1 MAKVLSILLPYKY
14 ARNPS
19 INRPMFKI
27 LSKEPQMFHKAI
39 VQVGIN
45 RWVKSSIQV
54 SLLRIYK
61 NRVKVKSSH
70 RSRTDHKV
78 NKLKAETASLK
89 ASSTLVTMLSNKILS
104 SIPKQRKKSNSKNKR
119 KRKCKNKKFSRSL
132 MSSKTTDNK
141 IHKTYL

>member
-1 MAKVLSILLPYKY
+1 MAKVLSILLPFKY
-14 ARNPS
+14 ARNQS
-19 INRPMFKI
+19 INRPVFKI
-27 LSKEPQMFHKAI
+27 LSKELQMFLKAI
-39 VQVGIN
+39 VQAGIN
-45 RWVKSSIQV
+45 LWVKSSIQV

-104 SIPKQRKKSNSKNKR
+104 YIPKPRKKSNHKNKS
-119 KRKCKNKKFSRSL
+119 KRKAKNKKFSRRSMSL
-132 MSSKTTDNK
+132 KTTDNQ